1 MSAKLAKLPWDT
13 PSATAPLFKEEEEP
27 TELVAVWV
35 PVPALDAVPLVA
47 ETVDPNPDEE
57 RGRDCETTELLKK
70 KDVTRVYGSYV
81 INYLRRAWK
90 PRG

>member
-13 PSATAPLFKEEEEP
+13 PSATAPLLKEEEEP

-57 RGRDCETTELLKK
+57 RGRDWETTELLKNRML
-70 KDVTRVYGSYV
+70 RVFTAAMYSK
-81 INYLRRAWK
+81 LLT
-90 PRG
+90 PCLEPP